1 MESALVAPMLA
12 QLLSYLSKAESMR
25 PQKIEP
31 MQPQEEGKEPY
42 GPACRDYFWLVSR
55 YGVCYVIYCI

>member
-1 MESALVAPMLA
+1 MGEHLGTSLTAPMLA
-12 QLLSYLSKAESMR
+12 QLLAYLPKAESMR
-25 PQKIEP
+25 PQKLES

-55 YGVCYVIYCI
+55 